1 MYSDKKFFA
10 LPLII
15 LVCFLAAA
23 CSNGNKTE
31 DITEE
36 EIKSEFSEETLSAAT
51 QDEAEQDPET
61 TTEEETTL
69 PPEPEEL
76 FDDEADEICRK
87 YGAVSVQAAVIR
99 DGKVAATYEYGL
111 ADRDSGRKTTRDT
124 KYRVASLSKLAAEI
138 VFMRLCDEGLADTHT
153 DIGEYLGYE
162 VRNPSYPDVPVTA
175 EMLMAHTSSVIDSS
189 AFLTSRQNHSSV
201 PLKELLQSGGS
212 YSAAEPGTR
221 YAYSNFGVAVLGAV
235 CEKITGRHF
244 YDLAREYLFD
254 ELGID
259 AAFTASMLENTDELA
274 VLYGFGG
281 YSIAQQLN
289 ESFCDELAQTQHLV
303 QGNLTISAA
312 DYAKII
318 CVLLNDG
325 KTENGKRILS
335 SESVKE
341 ILSDHYDGSEEL
353 GYGVWFSENYID
365 GEKVAA
371 HTGSNFGMFSS
382 FVFSPE
388 KGNGVVVLT
397 SGADGSIKFDE
408 DMTYICL
415 ELIRLFNNNELKA
428 Y

>member
-1 MYSDKKFFA
+1 MYSKKIFTFA
-10 LPLII
+10 L
-15 LVCFLAAA
+15 LVLLCVFAAA
-23 CSNGNKTE
+23 CSRTAAEADAPLDE
-31 DITEE
+31 DISQTESSSA
-36 EIKSEFSEETLSAAT
+36 KVQSEKES
-51 QDEAEQDPET
+51 PET
-61 TTEEETTL
+61 TTESETTL
-69 PPEPEEL
+69 APEPE
-76 FDDEADEICRK
+76 DISDTAADELCRK

-99 DGKVAATYEYGL
+99 DGKVTATYEYGL
-111 ADRDSGRKTTRDT
+111 ADRGSGRKTTRET

-212 YSAAEPGTR
+212 YSAAEPGTS

-244 YDLAREYLFD
+244 YELARDYLFD
-254 ELGID
+254 KLGID

-281 YSIAQQLN
+281 YSVSQQLN
-289 ESFCDELAQTQHLV
+289 ESFCDELAQTHHLV
-303 QGNLTISAA
+303 QGNLTISAR
-312 DYAKII
+312 DYAKLI
-318 CVLLNDG
+318 CVLLN
-325 KTENGKRILS
+325 NGKAESGEVILS
-335 SESVKE
+335 PESVKE
-341 ILSDHYDGSEEL
+341 MLSDHYNGAEEL

-388 KGNGVVVLT
+388 KRNGVVVLT

-415 ELIRLFNNNELKA
+415 ELIRHFGIQYNEC
-428 Y
+428 